1 MVTVKKDE
9 LLRRH
14 TTFRIGGPAREFYL
28 PENES
33 ELVSLVKKQPQA
45 LILGGGSNLLIS
57 DSGLEKVICM
67 KNLKGYTS
75 ENASGGKTEVTVL
88 AGNSLTVFAHA
99 MWQMSLSGLEFAFG
113 IPGSVGGAVVMNAG
127 AAGGEIKDSLLKIKI
142 LLNGKLEEM
151 PANAIG
157 FSYRSSNLPESAV
170 VLSATFSLIEGDA
183 NEIWEK
189 MQTGFAGRKKSQ
201 PLELPSAGSVF
212 KNPPGRFA
220 GKIIEE
226 LGLKG
231 TSVGGAQVSRRH
243 ANFIVNSGN
252 ATAQEVYALMDKI
265 KSAALEK
272 RSVHLEPEI
281 KTAGSFN

>member
-1 MVTVKKDE
+1 MVIVKKDE

-33 ELVSLVKKQPQA
+33 ELASLVEEHPQA
-45 LILGGGSNLLIS
+45 LILGGGSNLLVS

-75 ENASGGKTEVTVL
+75 EKAVEGKTRVTVL
-88 AGNSLTVFAHA
+88 AGNNLTVFAHK

-127 AAGGEIKDSLLKIKI
+127 AAGGEIKGSLLKIKI
-142 LLNGKLEEM
+142 LLNGRLEEM
-151 PANAIG
+151 DSNAIG
-157 FSYRSSNLPESAV
+157 FSYRSSNLPASAV
-170 VLSATFSLIEGDA
+170 VLSATFSLIEGDG
-183 NEIWEK
+183 NKIWEK
-189 MQTGFAGRKKSQ
+189 MQIGFMGRKKSQ

-212 KNPPGRFA
+212 KNPPGQFA

-226 LGLKG
+226 LGFKG
-231 TSVGGAQVSRRH
+231 VSIGGAQVSRRH

-272 RSVHLEPEI
+272 RGVHLEPEI

>member
-1 MVTVKKDE
+1 MVTVNKDE
-9 LLRRH
+9 LLRRR
-14 TTFRIGGPAREFYL
+14 TTFRIGGPARELYL

-33 ELVSLVKKQPQA
+33 ELASLVDKYPQA

-67 KNLKGYTS
+67 KQLNGYTS
-75 ENASGGKTEVTVL
+75 EKTAGGKTEVTVL
-88 AGNSLTVFAHA
+88 AGQNLTVFAHA
-99 MWQMSLSGLEFAFG
+99 MWRLSLSRLEFAFG

-127 AAGGEIKDSLLKIKI
+127 AAGGEIKDSLVKIKVLRSGEFVDMSAKEI
-142 LLNGKLEEM
+142 D
-151 PANAIG
+151 

-170 VLSATFSLIEGDA
+170 VLSATFSLVDGDA
-183 NEIWEK
+183 DEIWKK
-189 MQTGFAGRKKSQ
+189 MQVGFMGRKKNQ

-212 KNPPGRFA
+212 KNPPGQFA

-231 TSVGGAQVSRRH
+231 MSIGGAQVSAKH
-243 ANFIVNSGN
+243 ANFIVNTGN

-265 KSAALEK
+265 KSAVLKK
-272 RSVHLEPEI
+272 RGIHLEPEI